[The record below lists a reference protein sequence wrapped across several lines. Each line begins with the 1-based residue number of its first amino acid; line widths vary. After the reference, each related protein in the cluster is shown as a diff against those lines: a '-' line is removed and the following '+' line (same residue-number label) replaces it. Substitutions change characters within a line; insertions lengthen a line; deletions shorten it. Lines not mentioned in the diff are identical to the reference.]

1 MLCTYYS
8 LLAIYIVYGVCV
20 VVFINSETMK
30 DKAIKPSLIII
41 TFVALVVAPLM
52 MINNLQRLKNKDHK
66 QFYTKPVE
74 KIILLGE
81 RHSGTNW
88 ITDYLTGCFQHE
100 NSNITV
106 CI

>member
-1 MLCTYYS
+1 M
-8 LLAIYIVYGVCV
+8 
-20 VVFINSETMK
+20 N

-41 TFVALVVAPLM
+41 TFFALVVAPIL
-52 MINNLQRLKNKDHK
+52 MINNDNSITLQRLKLKNKDHQ
-66 QFYTKPVE
+66 QFYTQPVE

-88 ITDYLTGCFQHE
+88 ITDYLTGCFQYE

-106 CI
+106 CT